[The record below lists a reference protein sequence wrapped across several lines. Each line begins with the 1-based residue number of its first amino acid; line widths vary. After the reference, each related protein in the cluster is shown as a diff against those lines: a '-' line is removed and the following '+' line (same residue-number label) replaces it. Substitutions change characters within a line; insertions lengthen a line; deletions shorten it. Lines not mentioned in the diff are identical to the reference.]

1 MRFLILFFTMKIIF
15 ALNEK
20 LIKSVNPQKLRKYLS
35 NEINHNFISLTYTKA
50 RNIMKKELNM
60 IDIYGDN
67 LEEKNVEH
75 IFPQSLFKND
85 TNKNI
90 IKSDLHN
97 LYLCNSK
104 LNSQRQNFK
113 YVDPSEFIDD
123 DNYCFLNL
131 KGEKETT
138 FHGIYKN
145 NGYLMVLNRKKKIFI
160 PTEYSRGKISRS
172 LAYFSIKY
180 DYVNK
185 LSDIIN
191 FKTLLLWNIKDPVD
205 NEEYL
210 KNILC
215 YKHQNN
221 LNPFILNPDLMEYC
235 FTDFYEMSN
244 EEFQKKK
251 QSIID
256 PMYTI
261 DYLLKE
267 NKENEDLI
275 NKYNKIIEKLKKI

>member
-1 MRFLILFFTMKIIF
+1 MKLLI

-20 LIKSVNPQKLRKYLS
+20 LIKSVNPVQLR
-35 NEINHNFISLTYTKA
+35 NHIFEEANKNYKSLTYQKA
-50 RNIMKKELNM
+50 RTIMKKEFNM

-75 IFPQSLFKND
+75 IFPQSLFKNH
-85 TNKNI
+85 TNNKI

-104 LNSQRQNFK
+104 LNSHRQNFK

-123 DNYCFLNL
+123 NNNYFLNL
-131 KGEKETT
+131 KGEKENT
-138 FHGIYKN
+138 FDGIYKN
-145 NGYLMVLNRKKKIFI
+145 NGYLMVLNRKKRLFI

-180 DYVNK
+180 NYVNK
-185 LSDIIN
+185 LSQVIN
-191 FKTLLLWNIKDPVD
+191 FKTLLMWNIKDPVD

-221 LNPFILNPDLMEYC
+221 LNPFILNSDLMQYC
-235 FTDFYEMSN
+235 FTDFYEMEK
-244 EEFQKKK
+244 EELRKKK

-261 DYLLKE
+261 DYLIKQ
-267 NKENEDLI
+267 NKENEIKI
-275 NKYNKIIEKLKKI
+275 NKYDKILKNLNKL

>member
-1 MRFLILFFTMKIIF
+1 MKILILFLTMKLLI

-20 LIKSVNPQKLRKYLS
+20 LIKSVNPSQLR
-35 NEINHNFISLTYTKA
+35 NHIFEEVNKNYKSLTYQKA
-50 RNIMKKELNM
+50 RTIMKKEFNM

-85 TNKNI
+85 TNNKI
-90 IKSDLHN
+90 MKSDLHN

-104 LNSQRQNFK
+104 LNSHRQNFK

-123 DNYCFLNL
+123 NNNYFLNL
-131 KGEKETT
+131 KGGKENT
-138 FHGIYKN
+138 FDGIYKN
-145 NGYLMVLNRKKKIFI
+145 NGYLMVLNRKKKLFI

-180 DYVNK
+180 NYVSK
-185 LSDIIN
+185 LSQIIN
-191 FKTLLLWNIKDPVD
+191 FKTLLMWNIKDPVD

-221 LNPFILNPDLMEYC
+221 LNPFILNSDLMEYC
-235 FTDFYEMSN
+235 FTDFYEMKK
-244 EEFQKKK
+244 EELQKKK
-251 QSIID
+251 QSVID
-256 PMYTI
+256 PMYSI
-261 DYLLKE
+261 DYLLKQ
-267 NKENEDLI
+267 NKENEI
-275 NKYNKIIEKLKKI
+275 KISKYNKILKNLNKL

>member
-35 NEINHNFISLTYTKA
+35 DEINHNFISLTYTKA

-145 NGYLMVLNRKKKIFI
+145 NGYLMVLNRKKKVFI

-267 NKENEDLI
+267 NKENEDVI

>member
-1 MRFLILFFTMKIIF
+1 MKILILFLTMKLLI

-20 LIKSVNPQKLRKYLS
+20 LIKSVNPVQLR
-35 NEINHNFISLTYTKA
+35 NHIFEEANKNYKSLTYQKA
-50 RNIMKKELNM
+50 RTIMKKEFNM

-75 IFPQSLFKND
+75 IFPQSLFKNH
-85 TNKNI
+85 TNNKI

-104 LNSQRQNFK
+104 LNSHRQNFK

-123 DNYCFLNL
+123 NNNYFLNL
-131 KGEKETT
+131 KGEKENT
-138 FHGIYKN
+138 FDGIYKN
-145 NGYLMVLNRKKKIFI
+145 NGYLMVLNRKKRLFI

-180 DYVNK
+180 NYVNK
-185 LSDIIN
+185 LSQVIN
-191 FKTLLLWNIKDPVD
+191 FKTLLMWNIKDPVD

-221 LNPFILNPDLMEYC
+221 LNPFILNSDLMQYC
-235 FTDFYEMSN
+235 FTDFYEMEK
-244 EEFQKKK
+244 EELRKKK

-261 DYLLKE
+261 DYLIKQ
-267 NKENEDLI
+267 NKENEIKI
-275 NKYNKIIEKLKKI
+275 NKYDKILKNLNKL

>member
-1 MRFLILFFTMKIIF
+1 MKIIF

-267 NKENEDLI
+267 NKENEDVI

>member
-1 MRFLILFFTMKIIF
+1 MKFFIFFFTMKIIF

-35 NEINHNFISLTYTKA
+35 DEINHNFISLTYTKA

-145 NGYLMVLNRKKKIFI
+145 NGYLMILNRKKKVFI

-267 NKENEDLI
+267 NKENEDVI

>member
-1 MRFLILFFTMKIIF
+1 MKILILFLSMKLLI

-20 LIKSVNPQKLRKYLS
+20 LIKSVNPMQLR
-35 NEINHNFISLTYTKA
+35 NHIFEEVNKNYKSLTYQKA
-50 RNIMKKELNM
+50 RTIMKKEFNM

-85 TNKNI
+85 TNNKI

-104 LNSQRQNFK
+104 LNSHRQNFK

-123 DNYCFLNL
+123 NNNYFLNL
-131 KGEKETT
+131 KGDKENT
-138 FHGIYKN
+138 FDGIYKN
-145 NGYLMVLNRKKKIFI
+145 NGYLMVLNRKKKLFI

-180 DYVNK
+180 NYVSK
-185 LSDIIN
+185 LSQIIN
-191 FKTLLLWNIKDPVD
+191 FKTLLMWNIKDPVD

-215 YKHQNN
+215 YKYQNN
-221 LNPFILNPDLMEYC
+221 LNPFILNSDLMEYC
-235 FTDFYEMSN
+235 FTDFYEMKK

-256 PMYTI
+256 PMYSI
-261 DYLLKE
+261 DYLLQQ
-267 NKENEDLI
+267 NKENEIKI
-275 NKYNKIIEKLKKI
+275 NKYDKILKNLNKI

>member
-221 LNPFILNPDLMEYC
+221 LNPFILNSDLMEYC

-267 NKENEDLI
+267 NKENEDVI

>member
-1 MRFLILFFTMKIIF
+1 MKFFIFFFTMKIIF

-35 NEINHNFISLTYTKA
+35 DEINHNYISLTYTKA

-145 NGYLMVLNRKKKIFI
+145 NGYLMVLNKKKKIFI

-267 NKENEDLI
+267 NKENEDVI

>member
-1 MRFLILFFTMKIIF
+1 MKIIF

-35 NEINHNFISLTYTKA
+35 DEINHNFISLTYTKA

-145 NGYLMVLNRKKKIFI
+145 NGYLMVLNRKKKVFI

-221 LNPFILNPDLMEYC
+221 LNPFILNSDLMEYC

-251 QSIID
+251 QSVID

-267 NKENEDLI
+267 NKENEDVI

>member
-1 MRFLILFFTMKIIF
+1 M
-15 ALNEK
+15 
-20 LIKSVNPQKLRKYLS
+20 
-35 NEINHNFISLTYTKA
+35 
-50 RNIMKKELNM
+50 
-60 IDIYGDN
+60 
-67 LEEKNVEH
+67 
-75 IFPQSLFKND
+75 
-85 TNKNI
+85 
-90 IKSDLHN
+90 
-97 LYLCNSK
+97 
-104 LNSQRQNFK
+104 
-113 YVDPSEFIDD
+113 
-123 DNYCFLNL
+123 
-131 KGEKETT
+131 
-138 FHGIYKN
+138 
-145 NGYLMVLNRKKKIFI
+145 
-160 PTEYSRGKISRS
+160 
-172 LAYFSIKY
+172 
-180 DYVNK
+180 
-185 LSDIIN
+185 
-191 FKTLLLWNIKDPVD
+191 LWNIKDPVD

-267 NKENEDLI
+267 NKENEDVI

>member
-1 MRFLILFFTMKIIF
+1 MSFLILFFTMKIIF

-35 NEINHNFISLTYTKA
+35 DEINHNFISLTYTKA

-145 NGYLMVLNRKKKIFI
+145 NGYLMVLNRKKKVFI

-221 LNPFILNPDLMEYC
+221 LNPFILNSDLMEYC

-251 QSIID
+251 QSVID

-267 NKENEDLI
+267 NKENEDVI

>member
-35 NEINHNFISLTYTKA
+35 DEINHNFISLTYTKA

>member
-1 MRFLILFFTMKIIF
+1 MKIIF

-35 NEINHNFISLTYTKA
+35 DEINHNFISLTYTKA

-145 NGYLMVLNRKKKIFI
+145 NGYLMVLNRKKKVFI

-221 LNPFILNPDLMEYC
+221 LNPFILNSDLMEYC

-251 QSIID
+251 QSVID

-267 NKENEDLI
+267 NKENEDII

>member
-1 MRFLILFFTMKIIF
+1 MKIIF

-35 NEINHNFISLTYTKA
+35 DEINHNFISLTYTKA

-221 LNPFILNPDLMEYC
+221 LNPFILNSDLMEYC

-251 QSIID
+251 QSVID

-267 NKENEDLI
+267 NKENEDVI
-275 NKYNKIIEKLKKI
+275 NKYNKIIEKIKKI

>member
-1 MRFLILFFTMKIIF
+1 MSFLILFFTMKIIF

-35 NEINHNFISLTYTKA
+35 DEINHNFISLTYTKA

-221 LNPFILNPDLMEYC
+221 LNPFILNSDLMEYC

-251 QSIID
+251 QSVID

-267 NKENEDLI
+267 NKENEDVI
-275 NKYNKIIEKLKKI
+275 NKYNKIIEKIKKI

>member
-1 MRFLILFFTMKIIF
+1 MKIIF

>member
-1 MRFLILFFTMKIIF
+1 MKIII

-20 LIKSVNPQKLRKYLS
+20 LIKSVNPHQLRKYLS
-35 NEINHNFISLTYTKA
+35 QEVNKNYISLTYTKA

-123 DNYCFLNL
+123 TNYCFLNL

-191 FKTLLLWNIKDPVD
+191 FKTLLMWNIKDPVD

-221 LNPFILNPDLMEYC
+221 LNPFILNSDLMEYC

-261 DYLLKE
+261 DYLLKQ
-267 NKENEDLI
+267 NKENEDVI
-275 NKYNKIIEKLKKI
+275 NKYNKILEQLNKL

>member
-35 NEINHNFISLTYTKA
+35 DEINHNFISLTYTKA

-145 NGYLMVLNRKKKIFI
+145 NGYLMVLNRKKKVFI

-221 LNPFILNPDLMEYC
+221 LNPFILNSDLMEYC

>member
-1 MRFLILFFTMKIIF
+1 MKIII

-20 LIKSVNPQKLRKYLS
+20 LIKSVNPHQLRKYLS
-35 NEINHNFISLTYTKA
+35 QEVNKNYISLTYTKA

-123 DNYCFLNL
+123 TNYCFLNL

-191 FKTLLLWNIKDPVD
+191 FKTLLMWNIKDPVD

-221 LNPFILNPDLMEYC
+221 LNPFILNSDLMEYC

-261 DYLLKE
+261 DYLLKQ
-267 NKENEDLI
+267 NKENEDVI
-275 NKYNKIIEKLKKI
+275 NKYNKILGQLNKL

>member
-35 NEINHNFISLTYTKA
+35 DEINHNFISLTYTKA
-50 RNIMKKELNM
+50 KNIMKKELNM

-145 NGYLMVLNRKKKIFI
+145 NGYLMVLNRKKKVFI

-221 LNPFILNPDLMEYC
+221 LNPFILNSDLMEYC

-251 QSIID
+251 QSVID

-267 NKENEDLI
+267 NKENEDVI

>member
-145 NGYLMVLNRKKKIFI
+145 NGYLMVLNRKKK
-160 PTEYSRGKISRS
+160 
-172 LAYFSIKY
+172 
-180 DYVNK
+180 
-185 LSDIIN
+185 
-191 FKTLLLWNIKDPVD
+191 NI
-205 NEEYL
+205 
-210 KNILC
+210 
-215 YKHQNN
+215 
-221 LNPFILNPDLMEYC
+221 
-235 FTDFYEMSN
+235 
-244 EEFQKKK
+244 
-251 QSIID
+251 
-256 PMYTI
+256 YT
-261 DYLLKE
+261 
-267 NKENEDLI
+267 N
-275 NKYNKIIEKLKKI
+275 

>member
-1 MRFLILFFTMKIIF
+1 MKLLI

-20 LIKSVNPQKLRKYLS
+20 LIKSVNPMQLR
-35 NEINHNFISLTYTKA
+35 NHIFEEVNKNYKSLTYQKA
-50 RNIMKKELNM
+50 RTIMKKEFNM

-85 TNKNI
+85 TNNKI

-104 LNSQRQNFK
+104 LNSHRQNFK

-123 DNYCFLNL
+123 NNNYFLNL
-131 KGEKETT
+131 KGDKENT
-138 FHGIYKN
+138 FDGIYKN
-145 NGYLMVLNRKKKIFI
+145 NGYLMVLNRKKKLFI

-180 DYVNK
+180 NYVSK
-185 LSDIIN
+185 LSQIIN
-191 FKTLLLWNIKDPVD
+191 FKTLLMWNIKDPVD

-215 YKHQNN
+215 YKYQNN
-221 LNPFILNPDLMEYC
+221 LNPFILNSDLMEYC
-235 FTDFYEMSN
+235 FTDFYEMKK

-256 PMYTI
+256 PMYSI
-261 DYLLKE
+261 DYLLQQ
-267 NKENEDLI
+267 NKENEIKI
-275 NKYNKIIEKLKKI
+275 NKYDKILKNLNKI

>member
-1 MRFLILFFTMKIIF
+1 MKILILFLSMKLLI

-20 LIKSVNPQKLRKYLS
+20 LINSVNPAQLR
-35 NEINHNFISLTYTKA
+35 NHIFEEVNKNYKPLTYQKA
-50 RNIMKKELNM
+50 RTIMKKEFNM

-85 TNKNI
+85 TNNKI

-104 LNSQRQNFK
+104 LNSHRQNFK

-123 DNYCFLNL
+123 NNNYFLNL
-131 KGEKETT
+131 KGEKENT
-138 FHGIYKN
+138 FDGIYKN
-145 NGYLMVLNRKKKIFI
+145 NGYLMVLNKKKKLFI

-180 DYVNK
+180 NYVST
-185 LSDIIN
+185 LSQIIN
-191 FKTLLLWNIKDPVD
+191 FKTLLMWNIKDPVD

-221 LNPFILNPDLMEYC
+221 LNPFILNSDLMEYC
-235 FTDFYEMSN
+235 FTDFYEMKK

-256 PMYTI
+256 PMYSI
-261 DYLLKE
+261 DYLLKQ
-267 NKENEDLI
+267 NKENEIKI
-275 NKYNKIIEKLKKI
+275 NKYDKILKNLNKL